1 MPGIHPTAFIAPTA
15 SVMGR
20 VTIGVDASVW
30 YGAVIRG
37 DLEDIEIG
45 DETNIQD
52 LTMVHADPGVPC
64 RVGRRVG
71 VGHRAILHGC
81 TIEDQCLIG
90 MGSIILNGAC
100 IGSGSVVA
108 AGALVPEHMSVP
120 PGSVVMGVPGRIVRS
135 VDAALAERIAGTWSR
150 YVAHAKRHRNGEWPL
165 ASPR

>member
-1 MPGIHPTAFIAPTA
+1 MPVIHPSAFIASTA
-15 SVMGR
+15 SVMGD
-20 VTIGVDASVW
+20 VTIGADASVW
-30 YGAVIRG
+30 YGAVLRG
-37 DLEDIEIG
+37 DLEAIEIG

-64 RVGRRVG
+64 RIGRRVG

-100 IGSGSVVA
+100 VGTGSVIA
-108 AGALVPEHMSVP
+108 AGALVPEGMHVP
-120 PGSVVMGVPGRIVRS
+120 AGSLVMGVPGRIVRP

-150 YVAHAKRHRNGEWPL
+150 YVAHAKRHRNGEWPI
-165 ASPR
+165 AGAR

>member
-1 MPGIHPTAFIAPTA
+1 MPVIHPSAFIAPTA

-20 VTIGVDASVW
+20 VTIGADASVW

-37 DLEDIEIG
+37 DLETIEIG

-52 LTMVHADPGVPC
+52 LTMVHADPGAPC
-64 RVGRRVG
+64 RVGKRVA

-81 TIEDQCLIG
+81 TIQDLCLVG

-108 AGALVPEHMSVP
+108 AGALGPEGMLVP
-120 PGSVVMGVPGRIVRS
+120 PGSVVMGVPGRIVRP
-135 VDAALAERIAGTWSR
+135 VDAALAERIAGTWAR
-150 YVAHAKRHRNGEWPL
+150 YVAHAKRHRNGEWPVA
-165 ASPR
+165 ASQ